1 MTLATALVA
10 GLLAAAG
17 PSPDLATTAPAGAAE
32 GAPRFRSLLGAE
44 SLEGGSAGL
53 AWAGYSS
60 FGAAYAQGVTTQDDL
75 GLSLD
80 FDWSSTEA
88 LVSGF
93 WRRPLGTLGGWQL
106 AGRVGLGWY
115 LDFGGTWIHADNKKD
130 RGVQVSPAV
139 LLSSRA
145 GDGLIS
151 TSLEVPLTFTTR
163 RDGGFLLGPKVAL
176 GYETPLYDAMTL
188 GLRGALTWRGGG
200 GDAPM
205 RGGRVEPELLVVL
218 CYRVF

>member
-1 MTLATALVA
+1 MTLATTL
-10 GLLAAAG
+10 LLAALAGAG
-17 PSPDLATTAPAGAAE
+17 PSTDAGAAE
-32 GAPRFRSLLGAE
+32 AAPRFRSLLGAE

-75 GLSLD
+75 GLALD

-88 LVSGF
+88 LVSAF
-93 WRRPLGTLGGWQL
+93 WRRPLGTVGGWQL
-106 AGRVGLGWY
+106 GGRLGLGWY
-115 LDFGGTWIHADNKKD
+115 LDFGGTWIHDDNQKD

-145 GDGLIS
+145 GEGLIS
-151 TSLEVPLTFTTR
+151 ASLEVPLTFTNR
-163 RDGGFLLGPKVAL
+163 RGGGFLLGPKVAL

-188 GLRGALTWRGGG
+188 GLRGGLTWRGGG
-200 GDAPM
+200 GGAPM

-218 CYRVF
+218 GYKVF